1 MIDYIIIYN
10 YNLHYN
16 YRIFYKN
23 QNDIQ
28 RPNIFKDRLFDKVQ
42 HITGIVMRQNNR
54 HITMFIYCIYFE
66 QLCNIAKTFPKVQ
79 NNVNSANLMP
89 HDIADLGRWCVRPS
103 TDW

>member
-42 HITGIVMRQNNR
+42 NITGIVTRQNIR
-54 HITMFIYCIYFE
+54 TR
-66 QLCNIAKTFPKVQ
+66 V
-79 NNVNSANLMP
+79 
-89 HDIADLGRWCVRPS
+89 
-103 TDW
+103 

>member
-42 HITGIVMRQNNR
+42 HITGIVMRQNIR
-54 HITMFIYCIYFE
+54 YITMFYILYLFWTTLQHCKN
-66 QLCNIAKTFPKVQ
+66 LSKGAKQRQFCQPNATRHCW
-79 NNVNSANLMP
+79 S
-89 HDIADLGRWCVRPS
+89 G
-103 TDW
+103 